1 MQEQKIAVGPEEWA
15 NNLNLR
21 SAILL
26 THRIFTSSLMDINNH
41 LWHAFLI
48 CFLQKSDSHQMET
61 ADHKHVDPRP
71 VRTRRLMMLTPEIS
85 PGYLA
90 MHKSES
96 CAPANHTAQDP
107 PSIFSLLFLKSSH
120 PSQPVRWSW
129 DKLKF
134 PILSAG
140 TFSFSKLLSPLVC
153 LVLLCVRPMNL
164 EQWKTME
171 KTGIKCV
178 QDWWCGYILGL
189 MLGWEWTRK

>member
-1 MQEQKIAVGPEEWA
+1 MG

-26 THRIFTSSLMDINNH
+26 THRIFTSSLMDIITVSDN
-41 LWHAFLI
+41 AFLI

-85 PGYLA
+85 PGYLT

-96 CAPANHTAQDP
+96 CVPANHTAQDP
-107 PSIFSLLFLKSSH
+107 PSIFSLLFLKSSC
-120 PSQPVRWSW
+120 PSQPVRWLW
-129 DKLKF
+129 DKMKF
-134 PILSAG
+134 PVLSAG
-140 TFSFSKLLSPLVC
+140 AFSFSKLLSPLVC
-153 LVLLCVRPMNL
+153 LVLLCVRHMNL

-171 KTGIKCV
+171 KTGIKWV
-178 QDWWCGYILGL
+178 QDWWCGYTLDVRMG
-189 MLGWEWTRK
+189 MNKKNNCT